1 MVLSNG
7 ESHFNMKPDWLLQKQ
22 RVLPLNTEPNFNQ
35 KKKLY
40 ICTIELKYMMQLDVT
55 YLYQQAILEK
65 LQMEVLFDAFK
76 YSANWLLQA

>member
-1 MVLSNG
+1 
-7 ESHFNMKPDWLLQKQ
+7 
-22 RVLPLNTEPNFNQ
+22 
-35 KKKLY
+35 
-40 ICTIELKYMMQLDVT
+40 MMQLDVT